1 MTALL
6 PERFQSLERYAA
18 KWCQPTERARYD
30 ERLRS
35 TMAEMQDF
43 YDAVFAEGENIL
55 EHLDQY
61 DIDALPDAELNLLR
75 LFYSLIVVS
84 FAVEVFQQPAI
95 PDTGAAQ
102 LYFDV
107 EPIP

>member
-6 PERFQSLERYAA
+6 PAQFQSLEKFAVRWAL
-18 KWCQPTERARYD
+18 PTERERYD

-35 TMAEMQDF
+35 TMGDMQEF
-43 YDAVFAEGENIL
+43 YDAVFAQGESIL
-55 EHLDQY
+55 AYLDDF
-61 DIDALPDAELNLLR
+61 DIDALPDPELNLLR

-84 FAVEVFQQPAI
+84 FSVEVFQQPAI

-107 EPIP
+107 EPVP

>member
-6 PERFQSLERYAA
+6 PERFQTLEQYAA
-18 KWCQPTERARYD
+18 KWCLPTERARYD

-35 TMAEMQDF
+35 TMHEMQDF
-43 YDAVFAEGENIL
+43 YDAVFAQGEAIL
-55 EHLDQY
+55 EHLDHY
-61 DIDALPDAELNLLR
+61 DLEALPEPELNLLR
-75 LFYSLIVVS
+75 MFYSLIVVS
-84 FAVEVFQQPAI
+84 FCVEVFQQPAI

-107 EPIP
+107 EPVP